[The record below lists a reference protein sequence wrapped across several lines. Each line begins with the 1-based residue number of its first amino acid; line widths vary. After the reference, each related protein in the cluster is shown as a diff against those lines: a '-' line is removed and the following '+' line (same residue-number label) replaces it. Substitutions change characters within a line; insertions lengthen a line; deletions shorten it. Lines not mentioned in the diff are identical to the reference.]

1 MCMVA
6 DSLVDIG
13 SGMLQKKLQLG
24 GERAFQHWIGLYV
37 YVYARWC
44 LRAFLDLG

>member
-24 GERAFQHWIGLYV
+24 GERASNIGLVFMYMFMQDGV
-37 YVYARWC
+37 
-44 LRAFLDLG
+44 